1 LYKYSE
7 ENEQMN
13 EEKLQQYGFSGVK
26 DVFFEKPLMIL
37 TTLNLE
43 RDLKLVSYVEV
54 RKNTE
59 MIRKPELSN
68 QKRKR

>member
-1 LYKYSE
+1 
-7 ENEQMN
+7 MN

-26 DVFFEKPLMIL
+26 DVFFEKPLIL

>member
-1 LYKYSE
+1 MYKYSE

>member
-1 LYKYSE
+1 MYKYSE

-26 DVFFEKPLMIL
+26 DVFFEKPLIL

>member
-1 LYKYSE
+1 
-7 ENEQMN
+7 MN